1 VHEIKERKAKDT
13 SIKGGNMSFATRLKN
28 SWHLFTQSLTVMR
41 DNKKLM
47 AFPLVT
53 AALTLLII
61 LFFIVP
67 VTLQPTG
74 YKYTD
79 IQHWK
84 AVAKTV
90 FTAASI
96 EAPQTGDRRSS
107 PKLTNYGFIFFA
119 IIYFA
124 AMFLATFFSV
134 AFYHEILRA
143 LNGQDVSISGGLR
156 FAATKIPSIFIW
168 SLFAGLVGYIIRTL
182 EEKVGIIGKII
193 LSIIGIAWSVAAVF
207 VIPFIVTDASLN
219 PLHLLQE
226 SAVTLKK
233 TWGESLIGYLG
244 IQFGS
249 LIIALSSLLLLG
261 GVLIIAIQ
269 LHSIFIF
276 LAVCA
281 LWLIGILAFSYLMNI
296 ANHIYRCALFVF
308 ASAGKV
314 PAPFDQTAMQSA
326 WKMKR

>member
-1 VHEIKERKAKDT
+1 
-13 SIKGGNMSFATRLKN
+13 MSFMTRLNN

-41 DNKKLM
+41 DHKKLM
-47 AFPLVT
+47 VFPLVT

-61 LFFIVP
+61 LFFIAP
-67 VTLQPTG
+67 VALQSTG
-74 YKYTD
+74 YNYTD

-84 AVAKTV
+84 AVAGTI
-90 FTAASI
+90 FIPASI
-96 EAPQTGDRRSS
+96 EAPHTPHTADRQSS
-107 PKLTNYGFIFFA
+107 PVLTNYGVIYFA

-143 LNGQDVSISGGLR
+143 LNGQDVSITGGLR
-156 FAATKIPSIFIW
+156 FAGTKLPSILIW

-193 LSIIGIAWSVAAVF
+193 LSIVGIAWSVASVF
-207 VIPFIVTDASLN
+207 VIPFIITDTSLN

-226 SAVTLKK
+226 SAATLKK

-249 LIIALSSLLLLG
+249 LIVALSSLFLLG
-261 GVLIIAIQ
+261 GVVIIAIQ
-269 LHSIFIF
+269 LHSIVTF
-276 LAVCA
+276 LVACA
-281 LWLIGILAFSYLMNI
+281 LWFVGILAFAYLTNI
-296 ANHIYRCALFVF
+296 ANHIYRCALFIF
-308 ASAGKV
+308 ASAGKI
-314 PAPFDQTAMQSA
+314 PAPFDQVAMQSA
-326 WKMKR
+326 WKMKK